1 MPPLRV
7 LLRWFLILVLCTDG
21 IAAAWAGTRMAT
33 ASVAHATAARTS
45 AIQRDRTQ
53 TADCEE
59 QAERGAPARQ
69 GEHHECDCSV
79 TGCTCNC
86 MLTFYPQRQAS
97 LFAAHPT
104 LVAVYLPPPLLPA
117 VRHQISRVFRPPIG

>member
-21 IAAAWAGTRMAT
+21 IAVAWAGTRMAT
-33 ASVAHATAARTS
+33 ASVAHAIAIPAS
-45 AIQRDRTQ
+45 AIGREGNQV
-53 TADCEE
+53 ADCET
-59 QAERGAPARQ
+59 QAERDAPARQ

-79 TGCTCNC
+79 TGCACNC
-86 MLTFYPQRQAS
+86 MLTFYPERREP
-97 LFAAHPT
+97 LFAAHHA